1 MVSNMVL
8 WYSSLC
14 GYCVSPDFSC
24 WTGQNSLYI
33 RFMCLVWNCETGF
46 NIHTYCSTKDLHRK
60 TLYRICCKCFFF
72 LFFFFWKSVW
82 CYHKDLWNIEG
93 FFFFVMKDLQRK
105 KAPKKR
111 KKMEISHWR
120 KASLLKIYYIILYQE
135 RTRNILEI
143 LVCSIVL
150 KEDLLCY
157 YYSDMLLYSV
167 WTIFIASKAWLIS
180 NHYTTP
186 IFHEQDFRL
195 TAGRAKASSF
205 HVFSSTA

>member
-1 MVSNMVL
+1 MVIVSHLILAVERDKTHCIL
-8 WYSSLC
+8 DSCASSGTAKLALI
-14 GYCVSPDFSC
+14 S
-24 WTGQNSLYI
+24 I
-33 RFMCLVWNCETGF
+33 RIVQ
-46 NIHTYCSTKDLHRK
+46 R
-60 TLYRICCKCFFF
+60 RICIVKHCIVFVVNAYFFFSFFF
-72 LFFFFWKSVW
+72 LEKCLMLSQRLVEYWRIFFFCNEGSTKKKST
-82 CYHKDLWNIEG
+82 KKKKKNGNIS
-93 FFFFVMKDLQRK
+93 LK
-105 KAPKKR
+105 KSQFI
-111 KKMEISHWR
+111 ENI
-120 KASLLKIYYIILYQE
+120 LYYIILYQE